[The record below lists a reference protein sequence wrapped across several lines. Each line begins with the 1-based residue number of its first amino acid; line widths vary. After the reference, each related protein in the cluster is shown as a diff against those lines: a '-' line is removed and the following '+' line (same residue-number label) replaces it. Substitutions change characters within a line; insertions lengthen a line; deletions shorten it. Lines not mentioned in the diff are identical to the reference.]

1 MKKKGSKRRKKN
13 KNKDE
18 SKSEQ
23 EENRNPGLYLYYST
37 NIYENDNIHT
47 DFTDKKSIFYCRD
60 KYNNNL
66 IFPKENQTEINEQF
80 EIGFR
85 ARKSKND
92 YYELIYP
99 IIKIPFSDYSEIDKL
114 NNRLWYIFKPVDPKN
129 NNENPNDDYNLLEN
143 DIIKFGNAK
152 FEIIKKHISN
162 SSTEHNNQI
171 NNVNHKFGSIF
182 DEFIPE
188 KSNENDTCFFCKDRK
203 LSKEISKV
211 KLRKCDNYAHYECCK
226 EEIKK
231 RYMTEKNEKGNV
243 IRYRKKFN
251 FCEREAPIP
260 PKFFFNFDEEILKN
274 SDYIILESLNEKKN
288 NDIFVVKLDREEI
301 TIGRNINNDII
312 IGDEIIGDD
321 LSISNEHCI
330 LSYNKSNGFLTIKD
344 KSTYGTSVLIKG
356 NAKID
361 KNKKLYFQNGNI
373 YIKAEYYTGK
383 IKTEE
388 GKHKDDSKEINNA

>member
-18 SKSEQ
+18 IKSEQ
-23 EENRNPGLYLYYST
+23 EENRNPGIYLYYST

-143 DIIKFGNAK
+143 DI
-152 FEIIKKHISN
+152 
-162 SSTEHNNQI
+162 
-171 NNVNHKFGSIF
+171 
-182 DEFIPE
+182 P
-188 KSNENDTCFFCKDRK
+188 
-203 LSKEISKV
+203 
-211 KLRKCDNYAHYECCK
+211 
-226 EEIKK
+226 
-231 RYMTEKNEKGNV
+231 
-243 IRYRKKFN
+243 
-251 FCEREAPIP
+251 
-260 PKFFFNFDEEILKN
+260 
-274 SDYIILESLNEKKN
+274 
-288 NDIFVVKLDREEI
+288 
-301 TIGRNINNDII
+301 
-312 IGDEIIGDD
+312 
-321 LSISNEHCI
+321 
-330 LSYNKSNGFLTIKD
+330 
-344 KSTYGTSVLIKG
+344 
-356 NAKID
+356 
-361 KNKKLYFQNGNI
+361 
-373 YIKAEYYTGK
+373 
-383 IKTEE
+383 
-388 GKHKDDSKEINNA
+388 

>member
-47 DFTDKKSIFYCRD
+47 NFTDKKSIFYCRD

-143 DIIKFGNAK
+143 DIIKFGSNAK

-162 SSTEHNNQI
+162 SSTQHNNQI

-188 KSNENDTCFFCKDRK
+188 MSNENDTCYFCKDRK

-211 KLRKCDNYAHYECCK
+211 KLCKCDNYAHYECCK

-231 RYMTEKNEKGNV
+231 RYETKKNEKGNV
-243 IRYRKKFN
+243 IRYTRKEFN
-251 FCEREAPIP
+251 FREREAPIP
-260 PKFFFNFDEEILKN
+260 SEFFFDFDEETPKN
-274 SDYIILESLNEKKN
+274 SDYIILESLNEK

-312 IGDEIIGDD
+312 ISEDP
-321 LSISNEHCI
+321 SISKEHCI

-344 KSTYGTSVLIKG
+344 KSTYVTSVLIKR

-373 YIKAEYYTGK
+373 FIKAEYYTGK

-388 GKHKDDSKEINNA
+388 GKPKVDSSEKNNA

>member
-47 DFTDKKSIFYCRD
+47 NFTDKKSIFYCRD

-143 DIIKFGNAK
+143 DIIKFGSNAK

-211 KLRKCDNYAHYECCK
+211 KLCKCDNYAHYECCK

-251 FCEREAPIP
+251 FSEREAPIP

-288 NDIFVVKLDREEI
+288 NIIFVVKLDREEI
-301 TIGRNINNDII
+301 TIGRNNNNDIK
-312 IGDEIIGDD
+312 IGDD
-321 LSISNEHCI
+321 LDLSISREHCI

-373 YIKAEYYTGK
+373 FIKAEYYTGK

-388 GKHKDDSKEINNA
+388 GKPKVDSSEKNNA